1 MFNFQLAPC
10 SSMCYL
16 FQEPCFSELDL
27 FKCLP
32 TCVHYVQSTPASIG
46 AVLAI
51 SHTGHLGRASAKR
64 GGGQASRKQS
74 SGATKYAAKVKICLY
89 TGKQSIIQFRHLFS
103 LLCSTHIFFTSACN
117 SLSDYL
123 IMLPLQVFL

>member
-1 MFNFQLAPC
+1 MFNFQLASC
-10 SSMCYL
+10 SCLCYL
-16 FQEPCFSELDL
+16 FQESCFLELDL

-46 AVLAI
+46 AVLAT
-51 SHTGHLGRASAKR
+51 SHMGHLGRASAER
-64 GGGQASRKQS
+64 GGGGQASRKQS
-74 SGATKYAAKVKICLY
+74 SGATKYVAKVKICLY

-117 SLSDYL
+117 SL
-123 IMLPLQVFL
+123 